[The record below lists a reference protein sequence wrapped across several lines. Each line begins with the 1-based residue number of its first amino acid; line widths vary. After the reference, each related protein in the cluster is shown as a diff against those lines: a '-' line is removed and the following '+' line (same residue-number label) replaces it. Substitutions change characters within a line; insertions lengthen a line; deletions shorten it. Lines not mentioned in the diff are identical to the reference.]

1 MNLRI
6 AAIVVLAVTSA
17 FGQEKAPAAA
27 QAAFAPQA
35 THQPMPTQRWGNGAR
50 GNKQTAAVN
59 APSLQQRVQDLQ
71 GTADKMH
78 VVLKQMHAK
87 SASSP
92 KDPIVKANLEMWD
105 LMVKQLDE
113 QLQDL
118 KQAEARR
125 EDMETRRAALYK
137 QADAKVEAEAQAA
150 RAAQA
155 AKFAAR
161 AQTSAPAAEGS
172 GQSPAGQTAP
182 GQLSTPPVNNSPSP
196 K

>member
-1 MNLRI
+1 MSLRI

-17 FGQEKAPAAA
+17 FGQENASAAA

-35 THQPMPTQRWGNGAR
+35 TQPMPTQRWGKSAR
-50 GNKQTAAVN
+50 ENKQTAAVN
-59 APSLQQRVQDLQ
+59 SPSLQQRVQDLQ

-78 VVLKQMHAK
+78 IVLQQMHAK
-87 SASSP
+87 SASSA
-92 KDPIVKANLEMWD
+92 KDPMVKANLEMWD

-113 QLQDL
+113 QLQEL

-125 EDMETRRAALYK
+125 ADMEVRRAALYK

-155 AKFAAR
+155 AKFADGS
-161 AQTSAPAAEGS
+161 QTSAPAAEGS

-182 GQLSTPPVNNSPSP
+182 GQPSTPPVNNSPSP

>member
-1 MNLRI
+1 MSLRI

-17 FGQEKAPAAA
+17 FGQENAPAAP
-27 QAAFAPQA
+27 QAAFAPQS
-35 THQPMPTQRWGNGAR
+35 THQPMPMQRWGNSAR
-50 GNKQTAAVN
+50 GNKQNAAVN

-71 GTADKMH
+71 STADRMH
-78 VVLKQMHAK
+78 IVLQQMHAK
-87 SASSP
+87 SASGA
-92 KDPIVKANLEMWD
+92 KDPMVKANLELWD

-113 QLQDL
+113 QLQEL

-125 EDMETRRAALYK
+125 QDMEARRAALYK

-155 AKFAAR
+155 AKFADR
-161 AQTSAPAAEGS
+161 PQTSAPAAEGS

-182 GQLSTPPVNNSPSP
+182 GQPSTPSVNNSPSP